1 MMNHNESI
9 PRQQFVTTVTQRG
22 QVTIPAKVRRR
33 LGLGPRDKV
42 AFEIEGDQ
50 VRLVPAIFTLE
61 AAYGS
66 VQPRSQPEDFK
77 AISRVAKEAH
87 AARVLKKLQQS

>member
-1 MMNHNESI
+1 M
-9 PRQQFVTTVTQRG
+9 QQFVTTITQRG
-22 QVTIPAKVRRR
+22 QITIPAEVRRR

-50 VRLVPAIFTLE
+50 VRLVPALFTLE

-66 VQPRSQPEDFK
+66 VQPHAQPEDFD
-77 AISRVAKEAH
+77 AISRAGKEAH
-87 AARVLKKLQQS
+87 AARVLDKLRQR